1 MRVRRPGLSVILVLG
16 LLAAP
21 LVVEAQGGGAQP
33 SGEGVAE
40 LGKLPDGQ
48 VPIPLDTPNPRYAD
62 YFLELKKRI
71 EAKWGYPE
79 QALQRHQ
86 SGQGVIRFIL
96 QKDGSVREVDVLRST
111 GVRILDRYIVN
122 AVRFASPFPPIPGNV
137 AEDAIPIS
145 MNFVYTISTSPR
157 CDGRHAMDA
166 EARC

>member
-1 MRVRRPGLSVILVLG
+1 MDRRAFVALALS

-21 LVVEAQGGGAQP
+21 PVAKAQEGGAQLR
-33 SGEGVAE
+33 GEGVGE

-48 VPIPLDTPNPRYAD
+48 VPIPLDTPDPRYAD

-86 SGQGVIRFIL
+86 SGSGVLVFIL
-96 QKDGSVREVDVLRST
+96 RKDGSVREIDVLRST
-111 GVRILDRYIVN
+111 GVAILDRYIEN

-137 AEDAIPIS
+137 AEDAIPVS
-145 MNFVYTISTSPR
+145 LNFVYVLGGLRIFGFR
-157 CDGRHAMDA
+157 
-166 EARC
+166 